1 MCVCVRAA
9 EDKGTESEIVGE
21 EGRRGW
27 GGGGWMGL
35 ENALMDFV
43 VRFTHFRLGSL
54 CDSVPA
60 GFYMPLP

>member
-1 MCVCVRAA
+1 MCVRAA

-21 EGRRGW
+21 KGGR
-27 GGGGWMGL
+27 GWMGL

-43 VRFTHFRLGSL
+43 VRFTHFKLGSL

>member
-1 MCVCVRAA
+1 MGAA

-21 EGRRGW
+21 KDGRGEL
-27 GGGGWMGL
+27 GL

-43 VRFTHFRLGSL
+43 VRFTHFRFGSL
-54 CDSVPA
+54 CDSAPA